1 MIKAKITKID
11 DNIVSLTTE
20 HGDDIVADRM
30 DIDFGILEGDS
41 VFLRT
46 ESGEYLFRRLEKNEA
61 KDGERHYYDQDWK
74 KREDE
79 YGLLD
84 KSCTQKGKARNY
96 PLYVLIVLVVIF
108 IIIEIFRRNV
118 FVAVM

>member
-1 MIKAKITKID
+1 MIKAKVIKID
-11 DNIVSLTTE
+11 GNIVNLLTE
-20 HGDDIVADRM
+20 YNDEVLVERAA
-30 DIDFGILEGDS
+30 IDFGILEGDS

-84 KSCTQKGKARNY
+84 KSCTQKGKTRNY
-96 PLYVLIVLVVIF
+96 PLYVLIALVVIF

-118 FVAVM
+118 FIAVM